1 MFIEIYQNITK
12 NNNNYYQNN
21 SKEIQN
27 EGENELL
34 FKLQLNSVN
43 IIEILKLISKYLI
56 NFKSIL

>member
-1 MFIEIYQNITK
+1 MQIIQYVK
-12 NNNNYYQNN
+12 NNNDNYYQKN

-43 IIEILKLISKYLI
+43 IIEIPNLIWKYLI
-56 NFKSIL
+56 NFKNII